1 MAIRVWLIPK
11 IFDFSLSLSFSIY
24 IYMDSSLSLWILS
37 LWTRER
43 SKYGIN
49 FWNYNRIQ
57 CTQKQIIIIRD
68 NTYSETQYS
77 NMYFEIIGY
86 NPAPSWWTV
95 NSQSMYRFRPVGF
108 RITKKNILEAM
119 VEWRMPHTDKY
130 PSVCS
135 PL

>member
-1 MAIRVWLIPK
+1 MVDSKNIRLL
-11 IFDFSLSLSFSIY
+11 SLSLFQYIY
-24 IYMDSSLSLWILS
+24 IWILHYHCEYYHCE
-37 LWTRER
+37 RER

-86 NPAPSWWTV
+86 NPAPS
-95 NSQSMYRFRPVGF
+95 
-108 RITKKNILEAM
+108 
-119 VEWRMPHTDKY
+119 
-130 PSVCS
+130 
-135 PL
+135 